1 MRHFVLAR
9 TQLPQPDIA
18 WRDATGKKFTLA
30 KFDGKVVLLNYWASW
45 CEVCTRELPSI
56 DRLQAKL
63 AGDDFTVVAMN
74 VDVGGQGV
82 AERHAKRL
90 KLKNLAL
97 YLDTPQQTMQQLG
110 LQVMPTTYL
119 FDQKGFLLSVY
130 RGGAEWDSPEAVNLI
145 KYFVDRPDFAHGLVD
160 KTS

>member
-30 KFDGKVVLLNYWASW
+30 NFDGKVVLLNYWASW

-119 FDQKGFLLSVY
+119 FDQKGFLLGVY